1 MARPPFDESVQGKA
15 GRGGLPL
22 LYVVKSMSTLV
33 ESLSPVSALRAGMG
47 IGFLPSPTDGWKQVF
62 VLAERGS
69 SSHSCYRREA
79 LVLQTLVD
87 AIHAC
92 RAFYPAFLTA
102 FD

>member
-1 MARPPFDESVQGKA
+1 M
-15 GRGGLPL
+15 

-69 SSHSCYRREA
+69 SSAVCFDSREA

-87 AIHAC
+87 VLHAS
-92 RAFYPAFLTA
+92 RVVLPAFLTA